1 MPRGVDPGWDYNPGL
16 ERQRALVESLNGKL
30 DAADQALPRAAV
42 RTVVDS
48 PLLDRQL
55 APMKSGDPPKGDLP
69 VAFLKPEW
77 KRVLNVRT
85 QLVRLTKRTAHKQRR
100 KHPNLTLEQYREVLP
115 KALRNAQIVLSET
128 GH

>member
-1 MPRGVDPGWDYNPGL
+1 M
-16 ERQRALVESLNGKL
+16 
-30 DAADQALPRAAV
+30 